1 MYFIFSFMPSF
12 LSHSCFSVLS
22 HSCALLFSS
31 LFILFPFT
39 HFPSPYS
46 VFFLHSVLVNNAVH
60 ITRLSFLLFSAP
72 WLDNCDSP
80 GPVRHQ
86 GQLIGQSQAMSAL
99 AKSSSSIS
107 RVLKTLS
114 CLPLLRGWLSF
125 LCCLW
130 SKILHDICQRY
141 VRLLIEA
148 DVPMTA
154 SARII
159 RKKKVSFFYNK
170 SCNIKGFFF
179 PHADTFREIPQK
191 YGNIL

>member
-1 MYFIFSFMPSF
+1 MLSHALIMCFAPFFYLQVSSFMYFIFSFMPSF

-31 LFILFPFT
+31 FFVLFPFT

-86 GQLIGQSQAMSAL
+86 LRPADWSVTSHVSAREEFFIYFTSVENSFMSAFAAWL
-99 AKSSSSIS
+99 ALFS
-107 RVLKTLS
+107 LLS
-114 CLPLLRGWLSF
+114 
-125 LCCLW
+125 
-130 SKILHDICQRY
+130 
-141 VRLLIEA
+141 V
-148 DVPMTA
+148 
-154 SARII
+154 
-159 RKKKVSFFYNK
+159 
-170 SCNIKGFFF
+170 IKNF
-179 PHADTFREIPQK
+179 A
-191 YGNIL
+191 

>member
-107 RVLKTLS
+107 RVL
-114 CLPLLRGWLSF
+114 RGWLSF

-159 RKKKVSFFYNK
+159 KKK
-170 SCNIKGFFF
+170 KGLF
-179 PHADTFREIPQK
+179 
-191 YGNIL
+191 LL